1 MKGKRNLWLLLS
13 ALCLLIL
20 ALLLDGPL
28 TRAGYAPVGI
38 GLYVAAY
45 LLSGAGVLKKAGRN
59 ILHGQI
65 FDENFL
71 MSVASLGALII
82 GEYPEAAAVMIFYK
96 IGETF
101 EQYAVNRSRRSIQSL
116 MAIRPDTAHRLLEDG
131 GEETVDAFLLQ
142 PGDTFLVRPG
152 ERVPLDGVVLTGES
166 RLDTSALTGESVPRR
181 AAPGDTVLSGCVNE
195 SAALTLRATCSFG
208 ESTASRIIDMVENAA
223 ARKSRQEAFI
233 TRFAAVY
240 TPVVVLAA
248 VLLAIL
254 PPLLVPGQ
262 AWSVWVYRAL
272 TFLVVSCPCAL
283 VISVPLSFFGGIG
296 GASRLGVLVKG
307 GQDLEALS
315 RVETAAF
322 DKTGTLT
329 AGVFDVQ
336 TLSPAPGVPAEAL
349 LQKAAAAESLST
361 HPIARSL
368 HKAATEKGLLLPNPQ
383 DMHEVPGRGVCA
395 QVDGRLIRVGNRAFL
410 QEASIPL
417 PEIIENEQ
425 GGALLFVAEDTTF
438 LGTIVISDAVRP
450 NAAKAL
456 TELRQLGVKKIV
468 MLSGDTENACRWV
481 SSQLSPDEVH
491 AGLLPGD
498 KVHQVEALLTEKNR
512 RGTVLFLGDGIND
525 APVLARADVGVAMG
539 GLGSDAA
546 MEAADVVLMHDNL
559 LRLSQAIRLA
569 RRTMRIVK
577 ENIVF
582 ALLVKIGVL
591 ILSAFGFANM
601 WAAVFADV
609 GVAVLAILNALRAL
623 SVPRQ

>member
-13 ALCLLIL
+13 ALCLLLL

-38 GLYVAAY
+38 SFYVAAY

-368 HKAATEKGLLLPNPQ
+368 HKAAAEKGLLLPKPQ

-425 GGALLFVAEDTTF
+425 GGALLFVAEDTSF

-456 TELRQLGVKKIV
+456 AELRRLGVKKIV

-559 LRLSQAIRLA
+559 LRLPQAIRLA

-623 SVPRQ
+623 SVSRQ

>member
-38 GLYVAAY
+38 SFYVAAY

-315 RVETAAF
+315 RVEIAAF

-368 HKAATEKGLLLPNPQ
+368 HKAAAEKGLLLPKPQ

-425 GGALLFVAEDTTF
+425 GGALLFVAEDTSF

-456 TELRQLGVKKIV
+456 TELRQLGIKKIV

-559 LRLSQAIRLA
+559 LRLPQAIRLS

-623 SVPRQ
+623 SVSRQ

>member
-1 MKGKRNLWLLLS
+1 MLLS

-20 ALLLDGPL
+20 ALLFDGPL

-101 EQYAVNRSRRSIQSL
+101 EHYAVNRSRRSIQSL

-240 TPVVVLAA
+240 TPRCGTSSCVAGDSAA
-248 VLLAIL
+248 AAFTGAGMERVG
-254 PPLLVPGQ
+254 VPGTD
-262 AWSVWVYRAL
+262 V
-272 TFLVVSCPCAL
+272 
-283 VISVPLSFFGGIG
+283 FGGI
-296 GASRLGVLVKG
+296 VPVC
-307 GQDLEALS
+307 
-315 RVETAAF
+315 
-322 DKTGTLT
+322 
-329 AGVFDVQ
+329 AGHF
-336 TLSPAPGVPAEAL
+336 G
-349 LQKAAAAESLST
+349 AAELLWR
-361 HPIARSL
+361 HWRRV
-368 HKAATEKGLLLPNPQ
+368 AAGGPNKRRPGSGNPQ
-383 DMHEVPGRGVCA
+383 PG
-395 QVDGRLIRVGNRAFL
+395 GNR
-410 QEASIPL
+410 
-417 PEIIENEQ
+417 
-425 GGALLFVAEDTTF
+425 
-438 LGTIVISDAVRP
+438 
-450 NAAKAL
+450 
-456 TELRQLGVKKIV
+456 
-468 MLSGDTENACRWV
+468 
-481 SSQLSPDEVH
+481 
-491 AGLLPGD
+491 
-498 KVHQVEALLTEKNR
+498 
-512 RGTVLFLGDGIND
+512 
-525 APVLARADVGVAMG
+525 
-539 GLGSDAA
+539 
-546 MEAADVVLMHDNL
+546 
-559 LRLSQAIRLA
+559 
-569 RRTMRIVK
+569 
-577 ENIVF
+577 
-582 ALLVKIGVL
+582 
-591 ILSAFGFANM
+591 GF
-601 WAAVFADV
+601 
-609 GVAVLAILNALRAL
+609 R
-623 SVPRQ
+623 

>member
-38 GLYVAAY
+38 SFYVAAY

-166 RLDTSALTGESVPRR
+166 RLDTSTLTGESVPRR

-315 RVETAAF
+315 RVEIAAF

-368 HKAATEKGLLLPNPQ
+368 HKAAAEKGLLLPKPQ

-425 GGALLFVAEDTTF
+425 GGALLFVAEDTSF

-456 TELRQLGVKKIV
+456 TELRQLGIKKIV

-559 LRLSQAIRLA
+559 LRLPQAIRLS

-623 SVPRQ
+623 SVSRQ

>member
-38 GLYVAAY
+38 SFYVAAY

-166 RLDTSALTGESVPRR
+166 RLDTSTLTGESVPRR

-315 RVETAAF
+315 RVEIAAF

-368 HKAATEKGLLLPNPQ
+368 HKAAAEKGLLLPKPQ

-425 GGALLFVAEDTTF
+425 GGALLFVAEDTSF

-559 LRLSQAIRLA
+559 LRLPQAIRLS

>member
-13 ALCLLIL
+13 ALCLLLL

-38 GLYVAAY
+38 SFYVAAY

-315 RVETAAF
+315 RVEIAAF

-368 HKAATEKGLLLPNPQ
+368 HKAAAEKGLLLPKPQ

-425 GGALLFVAEDTTF
+425 GGALLFVAEDTSF

-456 TELRQLGVKKIV
+456 AELRQLGVKKIV

-559 LRLSQAIRLA
+559 LRLSQAIRLS

-623 SVPRQ
+623 SVSRQ

>member
-1 MKGKRNLWLLLS
+1 M
-13 ALCLLIL
+13 
-20 ALLLDGPL
+20 
-28 TRAGYAPVGI
+28 
-38 GLYVAAY
+38 
-45 LLSGAGVLKKAGRN
+45 
-59 ILHGQI
+59 
-65 FDENFL
+65 
-71 MSVASLGALII
+71 
-82 GEYPEAAAVMIFYK
+82 
-96 IGETF
+96 
-101 EQYAVNRSRRSIQSL
+101 
-116 MAIRPDTAHRLLEDG
+116 
-131 GEETVDAFLLQ
+131 
-142 PGDTFLVRPG
+142 
-152 ERVPLDGVVLTGES
+152 
-166 RLDTSALTGESVPRR
+166 
-181 AAPGDTVLSGCVNE
+181 
-195 SAALTLRATCSFG
+195 
-208 ESTASRIIDMVENAA
+208 
-223 ARKSRQEAFI
+223 
-233 TRFAAVY
+233 
-240 TPVVVLAA
+240 
-248 VLLAIL
+248 
-254 PPLLVPGQ
+254 
-262 AWSVWVYRAL
+262 
-272 TFLVVSCPCAL
+272 
-283 VISVPLSFFGGIG
+283 
-296 GASRLGVLVKG
+296 
-307 GQDLEALS
+307 
-315 RVETAAF
+315 
-322 DKTGTLT
+322 
-329 AGVFDVQ
+329 Q

-368 HKAATEKGLLLPNPQ
+368 HKAAAEKGLLLPKPQ

-425 GGALLFVAEDTTF
+425 GGALLFVAEDTSF

-456 TELRQLGVKKIV
+456 AELRRLGVKKIV

-559 LRLSQAIRLA
+559 LRLPQAIRLA

-623 SVPRQ
+623 SVSRQ

>member
-28 TRAGYAPVGI
+28 TRAGYAPLGI
-38 GLYVAAY
+38 SFYVAAY

-315 RVETAAF
+315 RVEIAAF

-368 HKAATEKGLLLPNPQ
+368 HKAAAEKGLLLPKPQ

-425 GGALLFVAEDTTF
+425 GGALLFVAEDTSF

-559 LRLSQAIRLA
+559 LRLPQAIRLS

-623 SVPRQ
+623 SVSRQ

>member
-1 MKGKRNLWLLLS
+1 
-13 ALCLLIL
+13 
-20 ALLLDGPL
+20 
-28 TRAGYAPVGI
+28 
-38 GLYVAAY
+38 
-45 LLSGAGVLKKAGRN
+45 
-59 ILHGQI
+59 
-65 FDENFL
+65 
-71 MSVASLGALII
+71 
-82 GEYPEAAAVMIFYK
+82 
-96 IGETF
+96 
-101 EQYAVNRSRRSIQSL
+101 
-116 MAIRPDTAHRLLEDG
+116 
-131 GEETVDAFLLQ
+131 
-142 PGDTFLVRPG
+142 
-152 ERVPLDGVVLTGES
+152 
-166 RLDTSALTGESVPRR
+166 
-181 AAPGDTVLSGCVNE
+181 
-195 SAALTLRATCSFG
+195 
-208 ESTASRIIDMVENAA
+208 
-223 ARKSRQEAFI
+223 
-233 TRFAAVY
+233 
-240 TPVVVLAA
+240 
-248 VLLAIL
+248 
-254 PPLLVPGQ
+254 
-262 AWSVWVYRAL
+262 
-272 TFLVVSCPCAL
+272 
-283 VISVPLSFFGGIG
+283 
-296 GASRLGVLVKG
+296 
-307 GQDLEALS
+307 
-315 RVETAAF
+315 
-322 DKTGTLT
+322 
-329 AGVFDVQ
+329 
-336 TLSPAPGVPAEAL
+336 
-349 LQKAAAAESLST
+349 
-361 HPIARSL
+361 
-368 HKAATEKGLLLPNPQ
+368 
-383 DMHEVPGRGVCA
+383 MHEVPGRGVCA

-417 PEIIENEQ
+417 PEESENEQ

-456 TELRQLGVKKIV
+456 TELRQLGIKKIV

-559 LRLSQAIRLA
+559 LRLPQAIRLS

-623 SVPRQ
+623 SVSRQ

>member
-38 GLYVAAY
+38 SFYVAAY

-336 TLSPAPGVPAEAL
+336 ALSPAPGVPAEAL

-368 HKAATEKGLLLPNPQ
+368 HKAATKKGLLLPNPQ
-383 DMHEVPGRGVCA
+383 DMHEVPGRGVSA

-417 PEIIENEQ
+417 PEESENEQ
-425 GGALLFVAEDTTF
+425 GGALLFVAEDTSF

-559 LRLSQAIRLA
+559 LRLPQAIRLS

-623 SVPRQ
+623 SVSRQ